1 MKNDLL
7 PLLDNVLLRK
17 RFMIET
23 LFDKLKSSMGLEH
36 TRHRFPVNTLV
47 HILSCLAAD
56 TLAQTQGQNWHHRHP
71 QHHAQHHMP
80 LLILSRIGVT

>member
-7 PLLDNVLLRK
+7 PLLDNVVLRK

-56 TLAQTQGQNWHHRHP
+56 TMAQPKVNIGAIGIPNT
-71 QHHAQHHMP
+71 MP
-80 LLILSRIGVT
+80 SITCPS